1 MGGWLAEWM
10 DGCLDGWMGR
20 RMELSFGMRVNR
32 LKEKIGREKV
42 GEGTDT
48 GDGGVDNRLVKLYS
62 RRRRHQSMSSGQQRA
77 INTRSIDPTHDALIQ
92 SVKMINAQQKNNHIN
107 PFLTRS
113 VLASPPYTPRSPQ
126 TP

>member
-1 MGGWLAEWM
+1 MDRWGDGWMGGWLAEWM

-62 RRRRHQSMSSGQQRA
+62 RRRRHQSMSSGQQRS

-92 SVKMINAQQKNNHIN
+92 SVKMINE
-107 PFLTRS
+107 
-113 VLASPPYTPRSPQ
+113 
-126 TP
+126 